1 MAPFGITT
9 TSTEQVHNLIY
20 ESLVDWDDK
29 LNIVPA
35 LATSWEIKN
44 NKTYVFHLRRG
55 VTFHSGKPFTADDV
69 KYSFETQAKPPAPG
83 SVTSFLPKIA
93 TIDVID
99 PYTVQFTMS
108 QSDGTVLGYCAWL
121 AYSFIVPKNFYTT
134 NDAGKT
140 ADGTGRFKLD
150 TYVPNDHVALS
161 RHQKYWD
168 PQYPYLDT
176 LTLKVLPDMQSRVT
190 ALNSKT
196 IDGAEINSDTA
207 LTLKNNPDIQI
218 LQGASAAFREIE
230 ISIKGGKPWDDVR
243 VRQAINFAIDRQ
255 KIIDNVYGG
264 NASFSSK
271 IPPSYGSW
279 PISQSDLKSKYQTF
293 DLNRAKALMKEAGH
307 EAGFSVTLQA
317 ISSPADYTQIAE
329 VIKEQLKQININVT
343 VQPMEIGTFAQHNT
357 AGTFDWQSTGR
368 GMRGDPSG
376 YFRDFDPTGSIYKA
390 WYAGG
395 YKNDQMTA
403 LINQGLAESDTT
415 KRMAIYTQLQE
426 IVLTEWP
433 TMPLVAVTTFEAVRK
448 RVNGMTVSVD
458 GTYRGLR
465 ETWVS

>member
-1 MAPFGITT
+1 
-9 TSTEQVHNLIY
+9 
-20 ESLVDWDDK
+20 
-29 LNIVPA
+29 
-35 LATSWEIKN
+35 
-44 NKTYVFHLRRG
+44 
-55 VTFHSGKPFTADDV
+55 
-69 KYSFETQAKPPAPG
+69 
-83 SVTSFLPKIA
+83 
-93 TIDVID
+93 
-99 PYTVQFTMS
+99 
-108 QSDGTVLGYCAWL
+108 
-121 AYSFIVPKNFYTT
+121 
-134 NDAGKT
+134 
-140 ADGTGRFKLD
+140 
-150 TYVPNDHVALS
+150 VPNDHVALS